1 LVLKAYIYIYY
12 IIIYIHHSL
21 DKPRTVAGVFD
32 FETGLRLVK
41 FRGEA
46 MQQAAEAPG
55 PRGLKGTLVGY
66 IYIYNHISQF
76 SDI

>member
-1 LVLKAYIYIYY
+1 MVLKAYIYIYY

-55 PRGLKGTLVGY
+55 PRGLKGTLVGC
-66 IYIYNHISQF
+66 IYITTYPSLVI
-76 SDI
+76 